1 MKEIILALVKECHT
15 ACDVGLHVVQFHLK
29 RRSAWGLKLQD
40 WAGVLGWL
48 AFRRPLLKWEQGP
61 MMGKSLFVSACLI
74 DGRAFTCRHV
84 RVTLGESCS
93 TQFTPFWWNCS
104 LRRLWQHPSIVCG
117 IHISIPLHACTEWD
131 KARPSFFLPS
141 FSPTPP
147 SPSQVFDVNLN
158 DLIGISDLDIF
169 SSVGKAAAHDVVLPF
184 SIRDGQLSVE
194 GETSDFDGTLSVEF
208 AKVTNW
214 SSGMV
219 RPRSP

>member
-1 MKEIILALVKECHT
+1 M
-15 ACDVGLHVVQFHLK
+15 
-29 RRSAWGLKLQD
+29 
-40 WAGVLGWL
+40 
-48 AFRRPLLKWEQGP
+48 
-61 MMGKSLFVSACLI
+61 
-74 DGRAFTCRHV
+74 
-84 RVTLGESCS
+84 
-93 TQFTPFWWNCS
+93 
-104 LRRLWQHPSIVCG
+104 
-117 IHISIPLHACTEWD
+117 
-131 KARPSFFLPS
+131 
-141 FSPTPP
+141 
-147 SPSQVFDVNLN
+147 NLN